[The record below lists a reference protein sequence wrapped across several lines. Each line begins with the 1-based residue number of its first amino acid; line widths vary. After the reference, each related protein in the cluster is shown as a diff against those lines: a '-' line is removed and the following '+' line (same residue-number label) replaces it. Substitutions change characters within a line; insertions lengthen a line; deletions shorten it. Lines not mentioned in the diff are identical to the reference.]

1 MLSLRSKITRKILN
15 LFFLNRKER
24 FYINELAK
32 LLKEDHSNIHK
43 KLIELRKEGILSDEF
58 SGKERYFF
66 LNSKYPFLKEYRKII
81 LKGFGFEKILKEK
94 LSKLRGVDSAYIF
107 GSYAQNRLSLESD
120 IDLLVIGD
128 VDSLKL
134 QKTLLDI
141 QHFSGREINPIELT
155 KREFEKRRKENDSF
169 LEDIFSKK
177 YIKII

>member
-15 LFFLNRKER
+15 LFFLNQKER

-32 LLKEDHSNIHK
+32 LLKEDPSNIHK
-43 KLIELRKEGILSDEF
+43 KLTELKKEGILSDEF

-66 LNSKYPFLKEYRKII
+66 LNPKYPFLKEYRKII
-81 LKGFGFEKILKEK
+81 LKGFGFEKILKER
-94 LSKLRGVDSAYIF
+94 LSKLKGVSSAYIF

-134 QKTLLDI
+134 QKTLSDI
-141 QHFSGREINPIELT
+141 QRFSGREINPVELT
-155 KREFEKRRKENDSF
+155 EEEFEKRKKENDSF
-169 LEDIFSKK
+169 LEDVFSKK